1 MNATLNEILRND
13 ASTLFADTGPWM
25 VQSLTSPARNEDTG
39 ELNTLVR
46 LVLRP
51 TDRRQ
56 PRMQDKGHTKHQRS

>member
-1 MNATLNEILRND
+1 MNATLNESLRND

-51 TDRRQ
+51 TDRL
-56 PRMQDKGHTKHQRS
+56 